1 MYVLG
6 YLILTFT
13 CTSLEKDKSFIALYV
28 VKSLGVTSTDP
39 VKNGVLKACSAAS
52 AIWKRQKNSYLSRKR
67 SLIFAQYAKKSS
79 LIIIRTDTSHD
90 GSGKWSRVH
99 YSANRVIK
107 KRMQTIIKS

>member
-6 YLILTFT
+6 YLLLTFT

-79 LIIIRTDTSHD
+79 LINRTDTSHD
-90 GSGKWSRVH
+90 GSGKWSRVQ
-99 YSANRVIK
+99 YYANRVIK
-107 KRMQTIIKS
+107 KRMQTIVKS